1 MTRAFLFG
9 TVAIAA
15 LCGFVSAAPAAGSGP
30 SQDDLDH
37 ASQATDNWLM
47 TNKSY
52 DGQRCV
58 ALDQINAK
66 NVAGL
71 KEVCT
76 IDTGV
81 AAPAQSSPVLYKG
94 HIYFSI
100 GQTTLAVDAKTCAEV
115 WRYEWKLKGKALST
129 PNRGIAIKDGRIVRG
144 TSDGFL
150 ISLGMDD
157 GKLLWERQIASY
169 EESHYLS
176 MPAMIVGDMVIYGT
190 AGADWGSRGWIGAFR
205 LEDGSEIWR
214 YEALP
219 KPGEPG
225 SETWSKLEALAHG
238 GGSFWTPVS
247 VDRAKNLVYVP
258 VGNPAP
264 DFYGDVREGVN
275 LFTNSIVALDL
286 ATGKPVWVKQ
296 FVPHDTHDWDL
307 TQVSPLVTADVQGKS
322 RNMIVVSGKD
332 GRLRLVDRDTH
343 EVMHDIPLAKQEN
356 GEAPVTVEGVHV
368 CPGLLGGQ
376 EWSSSAFD
384 PARGI
389 AISPMVDWCGTAM
402 REKEPPVHAV
412 GVHYYGGTIKQ
423 DPIEQARGVLS
434 AVDVGTGAVR
444 WTVDAA
450 APMLANVTATSG
462 GVIFAGDLKGTL
474 YAVNSDNG
482 EVLLRYALGASAG
495 GGLFHLRPRQHAVR
509 GRCLRTRVGLHWWL
523 GNDEAQAACAALK
536 TKDRETGV
544 AAPRSP

>member
-1 MTRAFLFG
+1 MQRGFLFG
-9 TVAIAA
+9 TVASAA
-15 LCGFVSAAPAAGSGP
+15 VWTFVSAAVAAGTGP
-30 SQDDLDH
+30 SQDELDS
-37 ASQATDNWLM
+37 ASAANDSWLM

-52 DGQRCV
+52 DGQRYV
-58 ALDQINAK
+58 ALDQINAR
-66 NVAGL
+66 NVANL

-76 IDTGV
+76 IDSGV

-94 HIYFSI
+94 RIYFSV

-115 WRYEWKLKGKALST
+115 WRHEWKLKGKALST

-150 ISLGMDD
+150 ISLSMDD
-157 GKLLWERQIASY
+157 GKLLWERQITGY
-169 EESHYLS
+169 EKSHYLS
-176 MPAMIVGDMVIYGT
+176 MPAMIVGDRVIYGT
-190 AGADWGSRGWIGAFR
+190 AGADWGSRGWIGAFK

-225 SETWSKLEALAHG
+225 SETWGTPEALAHG

-247 VDRAKNLVYVP
+247 VDRAKNIVYVA

-264 DFYGDVREGVN
+264 DFYGDAREGVN
-275 LFTNSIVALDL
+275 LFTNSVVAIDL
-286 ATGKPVWVKQ
+286 ATGKPLWAKQ

-307 TQVSPLVTADVQGKS
+307 SQVSPLVTADVQGKA

-332 GRLRLVDRDTH
+332 GRLRLVDRDTQ
-343 EVMHDIPLAKQEN
+343 EVMHDIALSKQEN
-356 GEAPVTVEGVHV
+356 GAVPLTVEGVHV

-376 EWSSSAFD
+376 EWSSSAYD
-384 PARGI
+384 PTRGI

-402 REKEPPVHAV
+402 RDKEAPVPAV
-412 GVHYYGGTIKQ
+412 GVHYYGGSIKQ

-434 AVDVGTGAVR
+434 AVDVRTGTVR
-444 WTVDAA
+444 WKVQADG
-450 APMLANVTATSG
+450 PMLANVTATSG

-474 YAVNSDNG
+474 YGVDADSG
-482 EVLLRYALGASAG
+482 AVLLRYPLGASAG
-495 GGLFHLRPRQHAVR
+495 GGLFTYALDSKQFIAAVY
-509 GRCLRTRVGLHWWL
+509 GPVSAFFGGSGTTKLKLL
-523 GNDEAQAACAALK
+523 AL
-536 TKDRETGV
+536 
-544 AAPRSP
+544 P